1 LSLPT
6 TVGLLML
13 ALGLTAFFGWRGARA
28 PDLRKGPRMAPWRFL
43 MLLAAALAVML
54 MVHLVNLM
62 GVTTGRP

>member
-1 LSLPT
+1 
-6 TVGLLML
+6 
-13 ALGLTAFFGWRGARA
+13 
-28 PDLRKGPRMAPWRFL
+28 MAPWRFL